1 MGCRKFEKEGESGVC
16 VWKDCFFHLERS
28 IDHNMIFFCLLFPY
42 AMLFRLMISS
52 SRGIF
57 GLIQFGAV
65 ETPSDLVPELAPAE
79 RRPSAAAELGGAE
92 YVDPPRAHRLTSRS
106 PAPIGAQRLASPSP
120 APRQSPTA
128 LTVHPISPFLFI
140 FFLPPSCVFVMFLFF

>member
-1 MGCRKFEKEGESGVC
+1 
-16 VWKDCFFHLERS
+16 
-28 IDHNMIFFCLLFPY
+28 
-42 AMLFRLMISS
+42 MLFRLMMFS

-65 ETPSDLVPELAPAE
+65 ETPSDVVPELAPAE

-128 LTVHPISPFLFI
+128 LTVLTPSLSS
-140 FFLPPSCVFVMFLFF
+140 FFFFFSSTLCVFVML